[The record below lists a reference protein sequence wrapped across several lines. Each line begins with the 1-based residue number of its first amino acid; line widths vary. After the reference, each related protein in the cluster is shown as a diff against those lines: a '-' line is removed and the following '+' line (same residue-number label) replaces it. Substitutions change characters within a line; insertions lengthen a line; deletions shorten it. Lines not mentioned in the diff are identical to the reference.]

1 MPHRLAFPPNR
12 PVPVSTKLSAYGPA
26 RVVPLHPAAQAPRFD
41 PLTHLPHFF
50 DHPEDGIVLAREAA
64 IDLLAL
70 DHTPLDPIDE
80 TSPAHDLLWVRARF
94 IDPLERRVEMVG
106 RKAPPLPDL
115 GQCFGG
121 VATQLVQPLAR
132 ARSDGSSGPVEW
144 LVYPLV
150 AWGTFEIWVED
161 VLSDEAV
168 IGVVQLLGGE
178 ERTLRLTL
186 YPRTVG
192 QDGSSRAAPI
202 QAAETLGAA
211 GWFIEWKGVDYLQT
225 PVMTVRAERG
235 DTLAKIAKEMSVDP
249 DSVIRAN
256 ADLAVPDE
264 PLGGQLVSVPY
275 IVRAA
280 TSLARRVHAT
290 ALTWKEIIR
299 GWTTLN

>member
-1 MPHRLAFPPNR
+1 LAW
-12 PVPVSTKLSAYGPA
+12 
-26 RVVPLHPAAQAPRFD
+26 
-41 PLTHLPHFF
+41 
-50 DHPEDGIVLAREAA
+50 EAA

-80 TSPAHDLLWVRARF
+80 TCPANDLLWVRARF

-121 VATQLVQPLAR
+121 VATQLVQPLAK
-132 ARSDGSSGPVEW
+132 ARGDGTSGPAEW

-150 AWGTFEIWVED
+150 AWGTFEVWVED
-161 VLSDEAV
+161 DPSDEAV
-168 IGVVQLLGGE
+168 IGVVQLLEGK

-202 QAAETLGAA
+202 QAAENLGAA
-211 GWFIEWKGVDYLQT
+211 GWFIEWKGVEYLQT

-249 DSVIRAN
+249 DSVFRAN
-256 ADLAVPDE
+256 AELAGPDE